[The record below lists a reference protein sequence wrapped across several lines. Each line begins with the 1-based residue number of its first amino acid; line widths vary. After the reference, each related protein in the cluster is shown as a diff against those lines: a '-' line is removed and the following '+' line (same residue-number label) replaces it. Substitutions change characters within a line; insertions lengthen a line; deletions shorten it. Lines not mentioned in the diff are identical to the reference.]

1 MTDPAPDAEFV
12 AFLRQLRD
20 HVDLEQS
27 FGATHCTRR
36 PPSATEKKAERLRAL
51 ADSIGNCAACPLHET
66 RHRLVF
72 GEGNPDADLMFI
84 GEAPGRD
91 EDMQGRPFIGRAGQ
105 LLTKIIHAMEMTR
118 EDVYIA
124 NVLKCRP
131 PNNRNPSL
139 KEMTACGA
147 TLLKQIEIIEPVI
160 IVGLGGVAAN
170 FLLDMDRSV
179 GSLRGRFH
187 DFPDFPGCRLR
198 VTYHPA
204 YLLRNP
210 SAKRGTWE
218 DMKAVRDA
226 LRTGVFD

>member
-1 MTDPAPDAEFV
+1 MTDAPPDPEFA

-20 HVDLEQS
+20 HVDLERS
-27 FGATHCTRR
+27 FGATHCPRR
-36 PPSATEKKAERLRAL
+36 PPSAGEKKAERLREL
-51 ADSIGNCAACPLHET
+51 AESIAECAACPLHEN
-66 RHRLVF
+66 RHNLVF

-91 EDMQGRPFIGRAGQ
+91 EDLQGRPFIGRAGQ
-105 LLTKIIHAMEMTR
+105 LLTRIIRAIEMTR
-118 EDVYIA
+118 EDVYIG

-131 PNNRNPSL
+131 PENRNPNL
-139 KEMTACGA
+139 EEMAACGG
-147 TLLKQIEIIEPVI
+147 TLLKQIEIIEPA
-160 IVGLGGVAAN
+160 IVVALGGVAAK
-170 FLLDMDRSV
+170 FLLETNASV

-187 DFPDFPGCRLR
+187 DFMGRKMR

-226 LRTGVFD
+226 LRTGVFDY